1 MKGMI
6 GICDQTAGVGN
17 RGTGMHYCNSWEL
30 RMYLWQSIVFTHMM
44 YLWGSIV
51 FTHMMYLWGSIVF
64 THMMYLWG
72 SIVFTHMMY
81 LWGSIVFTH
90 MMYLWGSLCTLCLL
104 ACQVNVIVGDFGLC
118 CICVTSFE
126 H

>member
-1 MKGMI
+1 MI
-6 GICDQTAGVGN
+6 GICDQIAGAGN
-17 RGTGMHYCNSWEL
+17 RGTGMHCCNSWEL

-51 FTHMMYLWGSIVF
+51 FTHMMYLW
-64 THMMYLWG
+64 W
-72 SIVFTHMMY
+72 
-81 LWGSIVFTH
+81 
-90 MMYLWGSLCTLCLL
+90 SLCTLCLL